1 MSSPASPEQLAVDR
15 PSVARIYDY
24 FLGGFNNFAVDR
36 AAAERLCALAPDT
49 PEIMRANRAFLRRA
63 VEFLLDHG
71 VDQFLDLGSGLPTAG
86 NVHEVA
92 QERDPGA
99 RVVYVDSDPV
109 VVAHG
114 TALLRDNP
122 RAAAVQA
129 DVRHPEAILAH
140 PAVRRV
146 LDLDR
151 PLAVLL
157 VAVLHFVTDDRA
169 AARAVA
175 ALRARLAPGGYLV
188 IAHGTDEGL
197 PPDLLAQGQQ
207 IYTQAASPFKARSR
221 AQVARFFRGLELVEP
236 GVVYVPRWRPDGPDE
251 RFFDQPER
259 SRNLAGVG
267 RKP

>member
-1 MSSPASPEQLAVDR
+1 MSSPASPESLAAEH

-36 AAAERLCALAPDT
+36 AAAERLRALAPDT

-63 VEFLLDHG
+63 VEFLLDQG
-71 VDQFLDLGSGLPTAG
+71 IDQFLDLGAGLPTAG

-92 QERDPGA
+92 QERDPDA

-109 VVAHG
+109 VVAHSD
-114 TALLRDNP
+114 ALLRDNP
-122 RAAAVQA
+122 RAAAVQE
-129 DVRHPEAILAH
+129 DVRRPEAILAH
-140 PAVRRV
+140 PAVRRL

-151 PLAVLL
+151 PLAMLL
-157 VAVLHFVTDDRA
+157 VAVLHFVTGDRE

-175 ALRARLAPGGYLV
+175 TLRAQLAPGGYLV

-197 PPDLLAQGQQ
+197 PPGLLAEGQQ
-207 IYTQAASPFKARSR
+207 VYTQAASPFKARSR
-221 AQVARFFRGLELVEP
+221 AQIARFFRGLELVEP
-236 GVVYVPRWRPDGPDE
+236 GVVHVPLWRPDGPDE
-251 RFFDQPER
+251 RFLDQPER